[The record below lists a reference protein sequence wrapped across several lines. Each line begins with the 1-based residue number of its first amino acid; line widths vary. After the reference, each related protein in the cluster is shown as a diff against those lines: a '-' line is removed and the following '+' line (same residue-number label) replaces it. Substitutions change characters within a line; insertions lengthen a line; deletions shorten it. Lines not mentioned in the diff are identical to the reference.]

1 MAITLFRGSESPCSA
16 APETVRRTP
25 GILVVDDTDSIRSVL
40 TRELERRGFNVWP
53 AASGDEAFDSF
64 RRHGDEIDLVLLDVQ
79 MPGLDGPNTLAA
91 IQLLDADVAACF
103 MTGSGGAY
111 SPADLLKRGACRV
124 FTKPFRLGQ
133 IADVLR
139 RIAAQRSVPFDPASI
154 DFDDPEE

>member
-1 MAITLFRGSESPCSA
+1 MVTSVFRGPESPQSVA
-16 APETVRRTP
+16 QRLGRRTP
-25 GILVVDDTDSIRSVL
+25 GILVVDNTDSMRSVL

-53 AASGDEAFDSF
+53 VASGDEAFDSF
-64 RRHGDEIDLVLLDVQ
+64 RQHGDEIDLVLLDVQ

-133 IADVLR
+133 IADVLKK
-139 RIAAQRSVPFDPASI
+139 IASQRLVPFDAESI
-154 DFDDPEE
+154 DFEDPED